1 MNRSALCPD
10 RIPTID
16 RQNPARGLP
25 TSCTGFCRRSVSLL
39 SGSAAAQESVR
50 VSVANRAT
58 RPGFVS
64 FGGFVTGQK
73 PQPKPVEVC
82 AAVRVVPS
90 VRLRMRANRG
100 TLRGLWRAFR
110 WYRRQL
116 GRRPQ
121 SRRSWADCVRPSWQ
135 GRCACSPVRCGCC
148 AAVPPSHRR
157 LLRRQ
162 RWLRRVRTQA
172 RAQRLRAQ
180 PQV

>member
-10 RIPTID
+10 RIPTIA
-16 RQNPARGLP
+16 RQNPAHGLP
-25 TSCTGFCRRSVSLL
+25 TSCIGFCRRSVSCL
-39 SGSAAAQESVR
+39 SGSAAAQESAHVP
-50 VSVANRAT
+50 VAHSAT

-73 PQPKPVEVC
+73 PQPVEVY
-82 AAVRVVPS
+82 AAALVVPS
-90 VRLRMRANRG
+90 ARLRRRATPE
-100 TLRGLWRAFR
+100 TLRGLLRAFR
-110 WYRRQL
+110 SYRRQL

-172 RAQRLRAQ
+172 RAQTLRAQ